1 MVDYYLS
8 CKRKYGLL
16 LAAVLLGLLASVLC
30 AFRTGRERGLQE
42 SIARQVIRFHILANS
57 DEEEDQEL
65 KLQVRD
71 VILKQLE
78 LLLEDSGSV
87 EESRAIIRENLESI
101 EETAEAAVRSRGFF
115 YPVHAGLVRDELPQ
129 KTYGDC
135 TFPAGEYE
143 ALRVSIGEAKGHNW
157 WCMVYPGLCFTEE
170 SGAYV
175 SEESK
180 ELLKHVLT
188 EEEFE
193 LVAKEQ
199 RITVKWKLWE
209 LWKER
214 HG

>member
-115 YPVHAGLVRDELPQ
+115 YPVHAGLVRDEFPQ

-135 TFPAGEYE
+135 TFPAGEY
-143 ALRVSIGEAKGHNW
+143 
-157 WCMVYPGLCFTEE
+157 
-170 SGAYV
+170 
-175 SEESK
+175 
-180 ELLKHVLT
+180 
-188 EEEFE
+188 
-193 LVAKEQ
+193 
-199 RITVKWKLWE
+199 
-209 LWKER
+209 
-214 HG
+214 

>member
-87 EESRAIIRENLESI
+87 EE
-101 EETAEAAVRSRGFF
+101 
-115 YPVHAGLVRDELPQ
+115 
-129 KTYGDC
+129 
-135 TFPAGEYE
+135 
-143 ALRVSIGEAKGHNW
+143 
-157 WCMVYPGLCFTEE
+157 
-170 SGAYV
+170 
-175 SEESK
+175 
-180 ELLKHVLT
+180 
-188 EEEFE
+188 
-193 LVAKEQ
+193 
-199 RITVKWKLWE
+199 
-209 LWKER
+209 
-214 HG
+214 